1 MAISKIGRN
10 ATDTGIADS
19 SDASNAIRI
28 NSNETVG
35 IGTTVSTGEL
45 NIGPNIN
52 NYPTIQMTPS
62 GTSTG
67 SKIIMGDPTD
77 DDYTNIT
84 AFASGA
90 GENGRLRFIIG
101 THESLNIYNTGR
113 QITQATLNNDSA
125 LFVKNLQSSSNPA
138 GIRVTYPNHN
148 PDDQNQYAIIFNDS
162 SATRFYVYND
172 GDVQNH
178 DNSYGAISDERIKQN
193 IVDANSQWDDI
204 KNVKVRNFK
213 KKDDVVQYGNKAW
226 SQIGVVAQELETVSP
241 KLVKESPPTP
251 EDIKINAEFGTLYE
265 DGDELPEGKE
275 VGDVKEIK
283 NKVKSVKY
291 SVLYMKAIKAL
302 QEAMARIETLEA
314 EVKAL
319 KEA

>member
-90 GENGRLRFIIG
+90 GENGRLRFVVG
-101 THESLNIYNTGR
+101 TRESVNIYNNGAINT
-113 QITQATLNNDSA
+113 DA
-125 LFVKNLQSSSNPA
+125 LSNS
-138 GIRVTYPNHN
+138 GTS
-148 PDDQNQYAIIFNDS
+148 AIIKNSGTSGVFGIAITTPQVAQDDNTHYFISCQDS
-162 SATRFYVYND
+162 GTERFKVFTD
-172 GDVQNH
+172 GDVSTS
-178 DNSYGAISDERIKQN
+178 DAGILSSDEKLKHTIT
-193 IVDANSQWDDI
+193 DATDKWDD
-204 KNVKVRNFK
+204 VKKLQVRNFYWK
-213 KKDDVVQYGNKAW
+213 EDFHPEKKDKKM
-226 SQIGVVAQELETVSP
+226 IGFIAQEFETVFP
-241 KLVKESPPTP
+241 GLVNDLKDTI
-251 EDIKINAEFGTLYE
+251 IKDDKVVDLGTTTKSIK
-265 DGDELPEGKE
+265 EGKL
-275 VGDVKEIK
+275 IPI
-283 NKVKSVKY
+283 
-291 SVLYMKAIKAL
+291 LTKAL